1 MKKVRVI
8 YKKTGEVP
16 EIKFIRDIFEV
27 KKLIVKGELDLSKYE
42 NCIIV
47 CHNKKKTLNRVPNIV
62 LDFKHI
68 AGDFFLIGYD
78 PKKKDFRSLEID
90 EAMFYID
97 SLQHKSF
104 QHKQYEK
111 WLKKQNIKN
120 EQKEN
125 KHKNDFAEY
134 QEFQKNLANILNA
147 EVDENNSNKKY
158 IEEVLQMIL
167 GIQAMILRYIKRQN
181 GR

>member
-1 MKKVRVI
+1 MNRNVRVL

-16 EIKFIRDIFEV
+16 QIKFITDMFEI
-27 KKLIVKGELDLSKYE
+27 KKMIVNGDLDLMKYE
-42 NCIIV
+42 SCIIV
-47 CHNKKKTLNRVPNIV
+47 CNSKKKRKNRIPNIV

-104 QHKQYEK
+104 RHKEYEK
-111 WLKKQNIKN
+111 WIKKQKIKK
-120 EQKEN
+120 ELKEN
-125 KHKNDFAEY
+125 KSKNDFTEY
-134 QEFQKNLANILNA
+134 QESQRELAKKLNA
-147 EVDENNSNKKY
+147 EVEKGNSNGNQSA
-158 IEEVLQMIL
+158 EVLEMIL
-167 GIQAMILRYIKRQN
+167 GIQAMILRYIKHKN
-181 GR
+181 

>member
-1 MKKVRVI
+1 MNKNVRVL

-16 EIKFIRDIFEV
+16 QIKFITDMFEI
-27 KKLIVKGELDLSKYE
+27 KEMIVNGELDLAKYE
-42 NCIIV
+42 SCIIV
-47 CHNKKKTLNRVPNIV
+47 CNSKEKRKNRIPNIV

-104 QHKQYEK
+104 RHKEYEK
-111 WLKKQNIKN
+111 WIKKQNTKT
-120 EQKEN
+120 EHKE
-125 KHKNDFAEY
+125 KETTFDFAEY
-134 QEFQKNLANILNA
+134 QENQKEFAKKLNLKA
-147 EVDENNSNKKY
+147 EKNNSNRNSSA
-158 IEEVLQMIL
+158 EVLEMIL
-167 GIQAMILRYIKRQN
+167 GIQAMILRYIKHKN
-181 GR
+181 